1 MAKKIFTVRVTR
13 RGRISNTSGTISEL
27 VKHFGYTLE
36 CGKSW
41 EHESGNSKI
50 NLNPRGIKSLVKNLN
65 NADNNS
71 AQNGCGMNYYE
82 EGFIPFSV

>member
-1 MAKKIFTVRVTR
+1 MAKTFKIQKTR
-13 RGRISNTSGTISEL
+13 RGNTSTIEGTISEL
-27 VKHFGYTLE
+27 VQHHKYTLD

-41 EHESGNSKI
+41 EHEKGNSKI
-50 NLNPRGIKSLVKNLN
+50 NTEPKTIKSLVKNLN

-82 EGFIPFSV
+82 IG